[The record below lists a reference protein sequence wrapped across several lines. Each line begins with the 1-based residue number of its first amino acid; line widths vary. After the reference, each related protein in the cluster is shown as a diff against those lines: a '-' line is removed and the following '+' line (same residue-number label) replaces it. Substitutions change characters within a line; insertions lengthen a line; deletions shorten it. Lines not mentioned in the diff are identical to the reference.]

1 MDNAGRAYAVF
12 ETKAIDEK
20 RRIFTGWATTP
31 APDRV
36 QDTIDPMGA
45 TFKNPLVLLHQ
56 HRHDAPI
63 GSVKFDKPT
72 AKGIQFTAEIPVID
86 EPGPLKDRVD
96 TAWGEIKAGIVR
108 AVSVGFR
115 PLKYAY
121 REDGGIDF
129 QEVEIYEMST
139 VSIPANAQAVISAIK
154 SLDKAAMVKAGV
166 DPQDF
171 VVEPEGDAASVQQE
185 QEPAASGTKGL
196 PVVKLND
203 TARVGAKPFVVNKIN
218 T

>member
-1 MDNAGRAYAVF
+1 MENAGRAYAVF
-12 ETKAIDEK
+12 ETKALDEK

-72 AKGIQFTAEIPVID
+72 EKGIQFTAEIPVID

-108 AVSVGFR
+108 AVSIGFR

-129 QEVEIYEMST
+129 QEVEIYELST
-139 VSIPANAQAVISAIK
+139 VSVPANAQAVISAIK

-171 VVEPEGDAASVQQE
+171 VRAFDTFAPKNSADPA
-185 QEPAASGTKGL
+185 PAASGKKSR
-196 PVVKLND
+196 VVKLSEPS
-203 TARVGAKPFVVNKIN
+203 RVRDPFQLLHVKRP
-218 T
+218 

>member
-1 MDNAGRAYAVF
+1 MENAGRAYAVF
-12 ETKAIDEK
+12 ETNALDEK

-129 QEVEIYEMST
+129 QEVEIYELST
-139 VSIPANAQAVISAIK
+139 VSVPANAQAVISAIK

-171 VVEPEGDAASVQQE
+171 VVEPEGDAAIVQQE
-185 QEPAASGTKGL
+185 QETATSGKKGL
-196 PVVKLND
+196 PVVKLSD
-203 TARVGAKPFVVNKIN
+203 PARVRATPFVINKIHV
-218 T
+218 

>member
-1 MDNAGRAYAVF
+1 MNTAGRAYAVF
-12 ETKAIDEK
+12 ETKAVDEQ

-45 TFKNPLVLLHQ
+45 VFKNPLVLLHQ

-63 GSVKFDKPT
+63 GTVTFERPT
-72 AKGIQFTAEIPVID
+72 KSGIQFTAEIPVID
-86 EPGPLKDRVD
+86 QPGPLKDRVD

-129 QEVEIYEMST
+129 QEVEIFELST
-139 VSIPANAQAVISAIK
+139 VSIPANADAVITAIK
-154 SLDKAAMVKAGV
+154 SLDRAAMAEAGV
-166 DPQDF
+166 VQPEFAAKPEQAAAL
-171 VVEPEGDAASVQQE
+171 VQPEGK
-185 QEPAASGTKGL
+185 PAASGKGL
-196 PVVKLND
+196 PVVKLAD
-203 TARVGAKPFVVNKIN
+203 PARVRAKPFVIRKIH